1 MVSTRHTSRVFYP
14 DITYTYS
21 LSVAAPSS
29 VIQHEREFIEA
40 TSRICSFNVVSRQ
53 GIPIS
58 PIEIR
63 LVKDRLSLIARVLSS
78 TEDAYKHSEVVL
90 DLTHKLGYRDN
101 IAAEVKVLAML
112 ADSAL
117 QAEDFTRA
125 AETSERMVDIVRN
138 LKDTSATS
146 GDVENEQEA
155 KEVCWH
161 SCFQLGRQTEFHDVD
176 KKLKLLGHAL
186 ELCPPG
192 HIPDVLGVWR
202 KIEGESM
209 VILRDQLGARKE
221 KASRKRKV
229 KPSAASFT
237 TRLQELQLGTSTGIS
252 APDAAA
258 AAALASRTI
267 KSVAANFPFSVRG
280 RPSDEGRSSLDGG
293 SGENESSGPDVSAHA
308 KQAFARGIGWLIGA
322 DEE

>member
-1 MVSTRHTSRVFYP
+1 M
-14 DITYTYS
+14 YS
-21 LSVAAPSS
+21 LSVGTPSS
-29 VIQHEREFIEA
+29 AIQYEREFIEA
-40 TSRICSFNVVSRQ
+40 TSRICSFNVVSHQ

-78 TEDAYKHSEVVL
+78 TDDAYKHSKVIL

-101 IAAEVKVLAML
+101 IAAEVKVLAMI
-112 ADSAL
+112 ADAAL

-125 AETSERMVDIVRN
+125 ADTAERMVDIVRN
-138 LKDTSATS
+138 LNEDS
-146 GDVENEQEA
+146 GDAENEQMA

-176 KKLKLLGHAL
+176 KKLKLLAYAL
-186 ELCPPG
+186 ELCPPE
-192 HIPDVLGVWR
+192 HMLDVLGIWR
-202 KIEGESM
+202 KIEGESI
-209 VILRDQLGARKE
+209 VIRRDQLAASKE
-221 KASRKRKV
+221 EASRARRRA
-229 KPSAASFT
+229 PASAASFA
-237 TRLQELQLGTSTGIS
+237 TRLQELQLGTAS
-252 APDAAA
+252 APDA

-280 RPSDEGRSSLDGG
+280 RQSEEGRSSLDGG
-293 SGENESSGPDVSAHA
+293 GSESENLGPDVSAHA

-322 DEE
+322 DE